1 MTLPLKILLVAA
13 LAAGTAFAVRFMMVR
28 HDGGGIEGR
37 WNITSLPEGWKR
49 VPGTQ
54 LIISDREIKIC
65 VGELPTA
72 TLHYTLDAEKG
83 TIDATRK
90 VNGSE
95 EVRLASY
102 RRQGDTLTL
111 SVGAN
116 GKPRPES
123 PDVTEGTERWVLER
137 KGD

>member
-1 MTLPLKILLVAA
+1 MTLPLRILLYAA
-13 LAAGTAFAVRFMMVR
+13 LAAGTAFAVRFIMVR

-54 LIISDREIKIC
+54 VIISDREIKIC

-72 TLHYTLDAEKG
+72 TLQYTLDPENGA
-83 TIDATRK
+83 IDATRK
-90 VNGSE
+90 VNGHE
-95 EVRLASY
+95 EVRLAAY
-102 RRQGDTLTL
+102 RREGDNLTL
-111 SVGAN
+111 NVAAA